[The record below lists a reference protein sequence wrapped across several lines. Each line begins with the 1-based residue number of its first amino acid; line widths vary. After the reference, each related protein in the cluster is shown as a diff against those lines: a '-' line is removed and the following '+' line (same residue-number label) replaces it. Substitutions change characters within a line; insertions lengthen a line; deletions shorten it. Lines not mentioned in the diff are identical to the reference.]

1 MSRHCLTLAI
11 LAFATT
17 LSHAQ
22 PSLPS
27 SFQAKT
33 VHSPK
38 EPTSL
43 CAGEELGLWS
53 YFFTDMPKTA
63 THGLL

>member
-22 PSLPS
+22 PSLPPA
-27 SFQAKT
+27 FRRKRFTA
-33 VHSPK
+33 PK
-38 EPTSL
+38 ERTFM

-53 YFFTDMPKTA
+53 Y
-63 THGLL
+63 